1 MKRTYQPSKL
11 VRARRHGFRTRM
23 ATAGGR
29 KVLAARRARG
39 RKKLAQAFYVATH
52 NMVLQAALSL
62 SETDNLFVG
71 YTATKKI
78 GNAVCRNRSKR
89 RLRAVAHE
97 VLPVYALP
105 NVDYIFIARNSTA
118 SCPYSELKKDTI
130 YAIKRIN
137 KNFIQ
142 DTVETTTD

>member
-1 MKRTYQPSKL
+1 MTKIIVFKKRKDFL
-11 VRARRHGFRTRM
+11 RV
-23 ATAGGR
+23 
-29 KVLAARRARG
+29 
-39 RKKLAQAFYVATH
+39 AQAFYVATH
-52 NMVLQAALSL
+52 NMVLQAAPSL

-89 RLRAVAHE
+89 RLRAIVRE
-97 VLPVYALP
+97 VLKTYALP
-105 NVDYIFIARNSTA
+105 HVDYVFIARNSTA
-118 SCPYSELKKDTI
+118 TCLYAELKKDTI

-142 DTVETTTD
+142 NSDNTITD

>member
-1 MKRTYQPSKL
+1 MMTKIIVFKKRKDFL
-11 VRARRHGFRTRM
+11 RV
-23 ATAGGR
+23 
-29 KVLAARRARG
+29 
-39 RKKLAQAFYVATH
+39 AQAFYVATH
-52 NMVLQAALSL
+52 NMVLQAAPSL

-89 RLRAVAHE
+89 RLRAVVRE
-97 VLPVYALP
+97 VLATYALP
-105 NVDYIFIARNSTA
+105 HVDYVFIARNSTA
-118 SCPYSELKKDTI
+118 TCLYAELKKDTI

-142 DTVETTTD
+142 NSDDAITD